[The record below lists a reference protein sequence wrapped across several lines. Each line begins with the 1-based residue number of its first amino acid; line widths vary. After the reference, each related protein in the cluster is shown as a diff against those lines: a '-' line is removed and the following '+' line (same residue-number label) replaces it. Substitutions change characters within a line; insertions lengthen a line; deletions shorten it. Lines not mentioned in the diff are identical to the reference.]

1 VRRPSLSGMST
12 TTVPRA
18 GYRATTTQVMR
29 YLAMAGGT
37 LAVAQFALAAFGA
50 FRSLGGDQHGYGAH
64 QVIGMVIAL
73 LSLLVLVAALVAR
86 PDRRTVIQAV
96 LLFVIAGPIQPAL
109 PDLAKDDGAWI
120 GALHG
125 LLGIAIL
132 GLFGQLTRKPAG

>member
-1 VRRPSLSGMST
+1 MST

-37 LAVAQFALAAFGA
+37 LAMVQFALAGFGA
-50 FRSLGGDQHGYGAH
+50 FRSLDGDQKGFGAH
-64 QVIGMVIAL
+64 QAVGYIVAL
-73 LSLLVLVAALVAR
+73 LSLLALVAALIAR
-86 PDRRTVIQAV
+86 PNQRTIILAIV
-96 LLFVIAGPIQPAL
+96 LFVVAGPIQPML
-109 PDLAKDDGAWI
+109 PDLAKDHGAWI

-132 GLFGQLTRKPAG
+132 GLFGQLSRKVAVTQG

>member
-1 VRRPSLSGMST
+1 MSTT

-37 LAVAQFALAAFGA
+37 LALVQFALAAFGA
-50 FRSLGGDQHGYGAH
+50 FRSLDGDQKGYGAH
-64 QVIGMVIAL
+64 MAVGYVVAL
-73 LSLLVLVAALVAR
+73 VSLLVLVAALIAR
-86 PDRRTVIQAV
+86 PDQRTLIMAIV
-96 LLFVIAGPIQPAL
+96 LFVVAGPIQPAL
-109 PDLAKDDGAWI
+109 PELAKNNGAWI

-132 GLFGQLTRKPAG
+132 GLFGQLSRKVAVTRG